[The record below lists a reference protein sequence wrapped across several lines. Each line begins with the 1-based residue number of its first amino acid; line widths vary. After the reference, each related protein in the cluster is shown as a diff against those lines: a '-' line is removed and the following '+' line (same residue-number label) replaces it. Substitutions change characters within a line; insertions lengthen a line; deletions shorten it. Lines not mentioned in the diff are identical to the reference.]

1 MPLYKLTDQQLNYF
15 KFAAVAIDEF
25 PVALRETFKS
35 MWDNRYA
42 GPPTSMHWDDSPAV
56 RSQLKAQEG
65 GAKEIPTH
73 LSYDEWDCTALFK
86 ATIYAHSFKESD
98 PLGRLKTLD
107 EKYIKPLKLPR
118 NTFHTTV
125 TSSTGNQSETTALAI
140 DQLRRLRNAACHQ
153 SSTRNIDKATFD
165 QYMELAGKAFDA
177 LGLSR
182 ETIDNI
188 RGMKEE
194 DFPTEKVLRLL
205 ERLLVEDTGEL
216 VEKVDELR
224 QMLVELREQFSP
236 GKRTG
241 HMTAIAE
248 GRVRITC
255 RHLRCEVDRINI
267 DRRKK

>member
-42 GPPTSMHWDDSPAV
+42 GPPINMHWDDLLAV
-56 RSQLKAQEG
+56 RTQLKTQEG

-73 LSYDEWDCTALFK
+73 LSYEEWDCTALFK
-86 ATIYAHSFKESD
+86 ATIYAQSFKESD
-98 PLGRLKTLD
+98 SLGHLKTLD

-153 SSTRNIDKATFD
+153 SSTRNIDKATFG

-188 RGMKEE
+188 RGVKEE

-205 ERLLVEDTGEL
+205 ERLLVEDRGEL

-224 QMLVELREQFSP
+224 QMLVELREQSSP

-241 HMTAIAE
+241 HMTAVAR

-255 RHLRCEVDRINI
+255 LHLM
-267 DRRKK
+267 